1 MRNVFLD
8 SGDTYQGNGDIAV
21 NAGFLN
27 GARLSEAK
35 HSVYYAWSKY
45 RDIGRRYE
53 DKNRLERAAKG
64 TKLIEQGVH
73 LGEQALVF
81 DDIAKIAGEGDY
93 RNFARIMDQA
103 MKEWNVIP
111 KETGYVDGKLI
122 SETGEIIFDPE
133 NACYAVQ
140 TPYCGYY
147 SGAPKELISLS
158 DMVKVK
164 AENKRITLA
173 LIAKRRKQS

>member
-1 MRNVFLD
+1 
-8 SGDTYQGNGDIAV
+8 
-21 NAGFLN
+21 
-27 GARLSEAK
+27 
-35 HSVYYAWSKY
+35 
-45 RDIGRRYE
+45 
-53 DKNRLERAAKG
+53 
-64 TKLIEQGVH
+64 
-73 LGEQALVF
+73 
-81 DDIAKIAGEGDY
+81 
-93 RNFARIMDQA
+93 

-111 KETGYVDGKLI
+111 KETGDVDGKLI
-122 SETGEIIFDPE
+122 SKPGNYVDPE

-173 LIAKRRKQS
+173 LIAKRRKQY

>member
-1 MRNVFLD
+1 MFN
-8 SGDTYQGNGDIAV
+8 
-21 NAGFLN
+21 
-27 GARLSEAK
+27 
-35 HSVYYAWSKY
+35 
-45 RDIGRRYE
+45 
-53 DKNRLERAAKG
+53 
-64 TKLIEQGVH
+64 
-73 LGEQALVF
+73 
-81 DDIAKIAGEGDY
+81 DIAKIAGEGDY

-103 MKEWNVIP
+103 MKEWDVIP

-173 LIAKRRKQS
+173 FIAKEENNLDQARNIFLLQWERLGWMKPDTILDRKYPEGHMNLQL